1 MPDSTDKDEC
11 SPNPCRNNG
20 SCTDSVADFL
30 CTCRDGWKGKTC
42 NLKDSHCDRSTCRNG
57 GTCQD
62 LGDTYVCR
70 CPPEWEG
77 TTCHIGKF
85 QECFVT
91 LAKIINKIKCL
102 HFIKHKITRSV
113 IVSE

>member
-85 QECFVT
+85 QKCFVT
-91 LAKIINKIKCL
+91 FAKIFNKIKCL
-102 HFIKHKITRSV
+102 DFIKHKIT
-113 IVSE
+113 